1 MMMANKPIDTPRMAE
16 HYVPVPDPTVLTTE
30 ALTREIEH
38 LKELFNQRVTAMDKA
53 MDLFNENI
61 TRVPTDTDKQ
71 IHHLERLMHSQ
82 FSVVDEKFRSVYT
95 QFSDRDSRVEQT
107 ARDTKVAVDAAL
119 QAAEKAVS
127 KQNESFSLSIAKSE
141 TATIKQIDQQ
151 GIIISTS
158 TAALNDKIED
168 MKARLTLIEGQ
179 AVGQRTGSNTT
190 TNWIGVI
197 VGIALVVIAFTG
209 LIISHWIA
217 K

>member
-1 MMMANKPIDTPRMAE
+1 MNKGNPAE
-16 HYVPVPDPTVLTTE
+16 YIPVPDPTVLTTQ

-53 MDLFNENI
+53 MDLFNANI

-71 IHHLERLMHSQ
+71 ISHLERLMTER
-82 FSVVDEKFRSVYT
+82 FATVDEKFRSVYA
-95 QFSDRDSRVEQT
+95 QFMDRDSRVEQT

-119 QAAEKAVS
+119 QAAEKAVG

-141 TATIKQIDQQ
+141 TATTKQIDQQ

-179 AVGQRTGSNTT
+179 AVGKRDVSSST
-190 TNWIGVI
+190 TNWLGVI
-197 VGIALVVIAFTG
+197 VGGLLAVAALISLAFQHG
-209 LIISHWIA
+209 VH
-217 K
+217 